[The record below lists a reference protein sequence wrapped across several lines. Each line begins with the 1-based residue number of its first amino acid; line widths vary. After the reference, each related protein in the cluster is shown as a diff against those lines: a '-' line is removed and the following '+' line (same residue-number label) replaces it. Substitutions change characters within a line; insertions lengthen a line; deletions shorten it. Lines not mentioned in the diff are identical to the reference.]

1 VLRDKEASNP
11 LAKPQLKRPAKQNLQ
26 PLVIIMQALF
36 SGASCDPAAPQGM
49 QRNALSRC
57 RTTSPPLLSSPL
69 LFTSLLRSACASCLL
84 TRQCSLAG
92 AMEQQ
97 QTLAQ
102 RLQVQQLQLQL
113 QLQQQQL

>member
-1 VLRDKEASNP
+1 MK
-11 LAKPQLKRPAKQNLQ
+11 
-26 PLVIIMQALF
+26 
-36 SGASCDPAAPQGM
+36 
-49 QRNALSRC
+49 LS
-57 RTTSPPLLSSPL
+57 L

-102 RLQVQQLQLQL
+102 RLQVQQLQQ
-113 QLQQQQL
+113 QQQQQL